1 MNLRLFSSIISVA
14 LVSVGL
20 TACTVSS
27 PRASSS
33 TDASVAERGA
43 PPRVV
48 QSAAGESHF
57 RAVRQITFGGEN
69 AEAYFSHDGQWLTLQ
84 STRDGHPCDQQ
95 YVMRVDGSG
104 VRRIS
109 DGRGKTT
116 CGWFFPGDRRLFFAS
131 SMAHDSICP
140 SRPDPSKGYVWP
152 LDRYDMYTINR
163 DGTGLRRLT
172 HNDVYTAEGVL

>member
-69 AEAYFSHDGQWLTLQ
+69 AEAYFSPDGKRLIFQATV
-84 STRDGHPCDQQ
+84 DENGCDQQ
-95 YVMRVDGSG
+95 YVLDLGSG
-104 VRRIS
+104 ELTRVS
-109 DGRGKTT
+109 SGKGRTT
-116 CGWFFPGDRRLFFAS
+116 CGYFDFPEADRIIFAS
-131 SMAHDSICP
+131 TEAAG
-140 SRPDPSKGYVWP
+140 K
-152 LDRYDMYTINR
+152 
-163 DGTGLRRLT
+163 
-172 HNDVYTAEGVL
+172 